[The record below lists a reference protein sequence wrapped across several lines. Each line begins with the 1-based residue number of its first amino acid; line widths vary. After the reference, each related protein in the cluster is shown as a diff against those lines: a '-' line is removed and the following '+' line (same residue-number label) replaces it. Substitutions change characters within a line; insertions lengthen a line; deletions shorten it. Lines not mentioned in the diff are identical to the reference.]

1 MQIPFPGGILA
12 VFSALSGL
20 WRVLRVANNFWLPL
34 CTIQDMHTFALV
46 LLKEPT
52 RLQSTYPERFE
63 V

>member
-20 WRVLRVANNFWLPL
+20 WRVLRVANNFWLPP

-46 LLKEPT
+46 LLKEPI
-52 RLQSTYPERFE
+52 P
-63 V
+63 